1 MPILMAAKEKRISKS
16 SLFSS
21 DIGIDL
27 GTANTLVYVRG
38 RGIVLN
44 EPSVVTVNDKTGQ
57 VVAIGKEAKMMLG
70 KTPPHVRVVRPLSH
84 GVISDFEVTEELL
97 AYLIRK
103 AQGDRTRLF
112 GPRVVVGVPTGVTN
126 VESRAVRDAALASG
140 AREVYIVEETM
151 AGAIGAKLPVRD
163 PVGTM
168 VLDIGGGTTDIAV
181 IALGGTVASKSSH
194 VAGDRFNEN
203 IIDFVRSEFQL
214 AIGEKTAEDVKI
226 GIGAVLP
233 LSEPLTQAV
242 RGRDLATG
250 LPREVKLTDTHIR
263 EALQPSL
270 DKLMEA
276 MKEVIEATPPELLSD
291 VLERGVTVFGGGAL
305 LRGLPEMLSNM
316 LGVPVFVATDPLTAV
331 VRGTGIIVEDPRAW
345 SGIFL
350 HEDAILP
357 QT

>member
-1 MPILMAAKEKRISKS
+1 MARRFSRN

-57 VVAIGKEAKMMLG
+57 MVAVGREAKLMLG
-70 KTPPHVRVVRPLSH
+70 KTPPHIRAVRPLSH

-103 AQGDRTRLF
+103 AQGGRSRLL

-126 VESRAVRDAALASG
+126 VESRAVRDAALTSG
-140 AREVYIVEETM
+140 AREVFILEEPM
-151 AGAIGAKLPVRD
+151 AGAIGAKLPITEAI
-163 PVGTM
+163 GTM

-203 IIDFVRSEFQL
+203 IADFVRSEFQL
-214 AIGEKTAEDVKI
+214 AIGEKTAEDTKI
-226 GIGAVLP
+226 AIGAVLP
-233 LSEPLTQAV
+233 LAESLERPV

-250 LPREVKLTDTHIR
+250 LPREILLTDAHIR
-263 EALQPSL
+263 EALAPSL
-270 DKLMEA
+270 DALMEA
-276 MKEVIEATPPELLSD
+276 MKEVIESTPPELLSD

-305 LRGLPEMLSNM
+305 LRGLPELLSKM
-316 LGVPVFVATDPLTAV
+316 LGVPVHVAADPLTAV
-331 VRGTGIIVEDPRAW
+331 VRGTGIVTEDPEPWRDA
-345 SGIFL
+345 FM
-350 HEDAILP
+350 HEDAILAHA
-357 QT
+357 

>member
-1 MPILMAAKEKRISKS
+1 MAAKEKRISKN

-38 RGIVLN
+38 RGVVLN

-57 VVAIGKEAKMMLG
+57 VVAIGREAKVMLG
-70 KTPPHVRVVRPLSH
+70 KTPPHVRAVRPLSH

-103 AQGDRTRLF
+103 AQGDRARLF

-140 AREVYIVEETM
+140 AREVFIVEETM
-151 AGAIGAKLPVRD
+151 AGAIGAKLPVTE
-163 PVGTM
+163 PIGTM

-181 IALGGTVASKSSH
+181 IALGGTVASKSSQ

-233 LSEPLTQAV
+233 LSAPLTQAV

-250 LPREVKLTDTHIR
+250 LPREITLTDSHIR
-263 EALQPSL
+263 DALQPSL

-276 MKEVIEATPPELLSD
+276 MKEVIESTPPELLSD

-305 LRGLPEMLSNM
+305 LRGLPELLSKM
-316 LGVPVFVATDPLTAV
+316 LGVPVYVATDPLTAV
-331 VRGTGIIVEDPRAW
+331 VRGTGIITEDPRLW

-350 HEDAILP
+350 NEDAILP
-357 QT
+357 QA

>member
-1 MPILMAAKEKRISKS
+1 MAEKKKRISKS
-16 SLFSS
+16 SFFSN

-38 RGIVLN
+38 KGVIIA

-57 VVAIGKEAKMMLG
+57 VVAVGREAKIMLG
-70 KTPPHVRVVRPLSH
+70 KTPPHVRAVRPLSH

-103 AQGDRTRLF
+103 AQGEKARMF

-140 AREVYIVEETM
+140 AREVFIVEEPM
-151 AGAIGAKLPVRD
+151 AGAIGAKLPVNE

-181 IALGGTVASKSSH
+181 ISLGGTVASKSSH

-203 IIDFVRSEFQL
+203 IIDYVRSEFQL

-226 GIGAVLP
+226 AIGAVLP
-233 LSEPLTQAV
+233 LATPMEKAV

-250 LPREVKLTDTHIR
+250 LPREITMTDAHVR
-263 EALQPSL
+263 EALAPSL

-276 MKEVIEATPPELLSD
+276 MKEVIESTPPELLSD

-305 LRGLPEMLSNM
+305 LRGLPELLAKM
-316 LGVPVFVATDPLTAV
+316 LGVPVYVASDPLTAV
-331 VRGTGIIVEDPRAW
+331 VRGTGIITEDPRIW
-345 SGIFL
+345 GNIFL
-350 HEDAILP
+350 NEDAILP
-357 QT
+357 QNA